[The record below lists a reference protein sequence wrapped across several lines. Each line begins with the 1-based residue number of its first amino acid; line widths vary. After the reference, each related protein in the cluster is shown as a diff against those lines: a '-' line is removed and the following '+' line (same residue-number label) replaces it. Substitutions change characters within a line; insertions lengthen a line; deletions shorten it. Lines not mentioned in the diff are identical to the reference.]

1 MKKFKPVS
9 KFATKLNEYLD
20 NNKIKALN
28 NFESYFGSNAVC
40 IMTTSFADYCN
51 VERKRNKKKEI
62 LSIVI
67 CIFGWL
73 IFFRFV
79 LAAFCKDPKLWVLIG
94 DPFYLTGDRV
104 LFNLVIASIALNATV
119 MRTLFII
126 GK

>member
-1 MKKFKPVS
+1 
-9 KFATKLNEYLD
+9 
-20 NNKIKALN
+20 
-28 NFESYFGSNAVC
+28 
-40 IMTTSFADYCN
+40 MTTSFADYCN
-51 VERKRNKKKEI
+51 VKRKRNKKKEI

-73 IFFRFV
+73 IFLRFA
-79 LAAFCKDPKLWVLIG
+79 LAAFFKDPKLWVLIG

-104 LFNLVIASIALNATV
+104 LFNLVIASIALNASV